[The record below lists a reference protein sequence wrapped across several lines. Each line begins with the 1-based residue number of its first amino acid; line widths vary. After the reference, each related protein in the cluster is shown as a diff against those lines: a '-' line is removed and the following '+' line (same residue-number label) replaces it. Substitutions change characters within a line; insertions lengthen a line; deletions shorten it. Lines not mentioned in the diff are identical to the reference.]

1 MTLTETLTRRLAL
14 AAVSGG
20 LVALVPLAAPVASA
34 SDEYPAPVT
43 PSPAPTVAPTQA
55 VPTPAAPAPTVAGV
69 EQQAPPAAPPGAL
82 PAAGMDTST
91 EALALVGGALAGA
104 GVITLVLRRRRV
116 NS

>member
-1 MTLTETLTRRLAL
+1 MTLTDTLTRRVAL

-20 LVALVPLAAPVASA
+20 LVALVSLAAPAASA
-34 SDEYPAPVT
+34 SGEYPAPTT
-43 PSPAPTVAPTQA
+43 PSPLPTVAPTA
-55 VPTPAAPAPTVAGV
+55 APTVAGV

-91 EALALVGGALAGA
+91 EALALVGGALAGG

-116 NS
+116 NG

>member
-1 MTLTETLTRRLAL
+1 MTLTDTLTRRVAL

-20 LVALVPLAAPVASA
+20 LVALVTLVAPAASA

-43 PSPAPTVAPTQA
+43 PSPLPTVAPTQA
-55 VPTPAAPAPTVAGV
+55 VPSPAAPAPTVAGV
-69 EQQAPPAAPPGAL
+69 EQQAPQGAL

-91 EALALVGGALAGA
+91 EALAIVGGALAGA

-116 NS
+116 NG

>member
-1 MTLTETLTRRLAL
+1 MTLTDTLTRRVAL

-20 LVALVPLAAPVASA
+20 LVALVSLAAPAASA
-34 SDEYPAPVT
+34 SGEYPAPTT
-43 PSPAPTVAPTQA
+43 PSPLPTV
-55 VPTPAAPAPTVAGV
+55 APTVAGV

-116 NS
+116 NG

>member
-1 MTLTETLTRRLAL
+1 M
-14 AAVSGG
+14 
-20 LVALVPLAAPVASA
+20 
-34 SDEYPAPVT
+34 
-43 PSPAPTVAPTQA
+43 
-55 VPTPAAPAPTVAGV
+55 AGV

-116 NS
+116 NG

>member
-1 MTLTETLTRRLAL
+1 MTLTDTLTRRVAL

-20 LVALVPLAAPVASA
+20 LVALVTLAAPIASA
-34 SDEYPAPVT
+34 SDEYPAPTT
-43 PSPAPTVAPTQA
+43 PSPLPTAAPTA
-55 VPTPAAPAPTVAGV
+55 APTVAGT
-69 EQQAPPAAPPGAL
+69 QATVPKPAVAPAGAL

-116 NS
+116 DS

>member
-69 EQQAPPAAPPGAL
+69 EQQAPPAGAL

>member
-1 MTLTETLTRRLAL
+1 MTLTDTLTRRIAL

-34 SDEYPAPVT
+34 SGEYPAPVT
-43 PSPAPTVAPTQA
+43 PSPS
-55 VPTPAAPAPTVAGV
+55 PTVAGTEASV
-69 EQQAPPAAPPGAL
+69 PKPGVAPAGAL
-82 PAAGMDTST
+82 PAAGMDAST

-116 NS
+116 NG

>member
-1 MTLTETLTRRLAL
+1 MTLTDTLTRRVAL

-34 SDEYPAPVT
+34 SGEYPAPVT
-43 PSPAPTVAPTQA
+43 PSP
-55 VPTPAAPAPTVAGV
+55 TVAGT
-69 EQQAPPAAPPGAL
+69 QASVPKPGVAPAGAL

-116 NS
+116 NG

>member
-1 MTLTETLTRRLAL
+1 MTLTDTFTRRVAL

-20 LVALVPLAAPVASA
+20 LVALAPFAAPVASA
-34 SDEYPAPVT
+34 SGEYPAPTT
-43 PSPAPTVAPTQA
+43 PSPLPTVAPT
-55 VPTPAAPAPTVAGV
+55 AAPTAAPTVAGV
-69 EQQAPPAAPPGAL
+69 EQQAPPGAL

-116 NS
+116 NG

>member
-1 MTLTETLTRRLAL
+1 MTLTDTLTRRVAL

-20 LVALVPLAAPVASA
+20 LMALVPLAAPVASA

-43 PSPAPTVAPTQA
+43 PSPLPTAAPTA
-55 VPTPAAPAPTVAGV
+55 APTVAGT
-69 EQQAPPAAPPGAL
+69 QATVPKPAVAPAGAL
-82 PAAGMDTST
+82 PAAGMYTST

-116 NS
+116 DS

>member
-1 MTLTETLTRRLAL
+1 MILTDTLTRRVAL

-34 SDEYPAPVT
+34 SGDYPAPTT
-43 PSPAPTVAPTQA
+43 PSPVPTVAPTVAGTQA
-55 VPTPAAPAPTVAGV
+55 SVPKPGVAPA
-69 EQQAPPAAPPGAL
+69 GAL

-91 EALALVGGALAGA
+91 ETLALVGGALAGA

>member
-1 MTLTETLTRRLAL
+1 MTLTDTLTRRVAL

-20 LVALVPLAAPVASA
+20 LVALVPFAAPVASA
-34 SDEYPAPVT
+34 SGEYPAPTT
-43 PSPAPTVAPTQA
+43 PSPLPTVAPTA
-55 VPTPAAPAPTVAGV
+55 APTVAGV
-69 EQQAPPAAPPGAL
+69 EQHAPPAAPPGAL

-116 NS
+116 NG

>member
-1 MTLTETLTRRLAL
+1 MTLTDTLTRRVAL

-20 LVALVPLAAPVASA
+20 LMALVPLAAPVASA

-43 PSPAPTVAPTQA
+43 PSPLPTA
-55 VPTPAAPAPTVAGV
+55 APTVAGT
-69 EQQAPPAAPPGAL
+69 QATVPKPAVAPAGAL

>member
-1 MTLTETLTRRLAL
+1 MTLTDTLTRRVAL

-20 LVALVPLAAPVASA
+20 LVALVPFAAPVASA
-34 SDEYPAPVT
+34 SGEYPAPTVT
-43 PSPAPTVAPTQA
+43 PSPMPTAAPTA
-55 VPTPAAPAPTVAGV
+55 APTVAGT
-69 EQQAPPAAPPGAL
+69 QASVPKPGVAPAGAL

-116 NS
+116 NG

>member
-34 SDEYPAPVT
+34 SDEYPAPTT
-43 PSPAPTVAPTQA
+43 PSPLPTVAPTA
-55 VPTPAAPAPTVAGV
+55 APTVAGT
-69 EQQAPPAAPPGAL
+69 QASVPKPGVAPAGAL